1 MKTLIIAAALFVP
14 AAALA
19 QAPAAPRADSGN
31 FHSQLYERY
40 CEKLRESPQAY
51 VLFVKRLAPVHGL
64 TYWDFAPQMPGDP
77 VKYDCKVT
85 PERVAAVQRELK
97 GEAR

>member
-1 MKTLIIAAALFVP
+1 MKTLLIAVALLVP

-19 QAPAAPRADSGN
+19 QDRAAPREEQN
-31 FHSQLYERY
+31 FHARLYERY
-40 CEKLRESPQAY
+40 CEKLRESPIAY
-51 VLFVKRLAPVHGL
+51 VQFVKRLAPVHGY
-64 TYWDFAPQMPGDP
+64 TYWDFAPQNPGDP
-77 VKYDCKVT
+77 VKADCKVS